1 MKHPNQ
7 FSLPLALLLA
17 AAPQCPG
24 QVSPSIDPVELP
36 ELQIWGRK
44 DIFREQDS
52 PTADGGD
59 YLSRLSGVSGSRM
72 GGHGTDVIIRGQQQ
86 DRNNVL
92 LDGCA
97 IQGGCPN
104 RMDPPTSYAP
114 VEFYDTVRV
123 IKGPQTLRYG
133 PGGTGGIVLFERSVR
148 RFASSE
154 RARLSLDAGYTDNSG
169 AWHTSLDASAGNE
182 NWQARLLGSTRAAD
196 SYKDGDGEVIPSAY
210 KQQGVS
216 LTGAYTPQ
224 DDTRL
229 EIGAETTRAQDVL
242 FAGAM
247 MDSPESDSDTVRLR
261 YRHAPETGRIR
272 SIELDTGYAT
282 VSHSMDNYSLRPN
295 TKMWMRVPSDTSVI
309 TGRFNLQIEA
319 GIGLID
325 TGFNYQGTNAGAIRY
340 GGPAGTE
347 PTMINSYMW
356 PEVERSATG
365 IYGEYQIS
373 PDEASNLLFGLRYDL
388 FDSSAGKTALN
399 PPGMMMSPNDLY
411 TMYYRRTEPRAPQKG
426 MGVLIRYE
434 RDLGPEG
441 LKAYIAGQR
450 SLRDA
455 DPTER
460 FIATNHMK
468 PMMRW
473 VGNPGLKI
481 ESHNRAEVGLV
492 YQSPRWLLAGAA
504 HGDWV
509 DDFILRDRAHGQE
522 GIYMNDNA
530 RIYRNV
536 SASLIGFEFEAT
548 YAFTEH
554 WRANGTLA
562 YVQGE
567 NTTDDRA
574 LPQIPPLDG
583 AVGVDYARDQYRV
596 SAVFRFAA
604 RQDRVDDNPM
614 TGSGLDGSETPGW
627 TTLDLEGRYRFN
639 RHLELR
645 GGIRNCFDQTYAI
658 HTNRADLF
666 SSQPERINEPG
677 RSIWVALN
685 LSY

>member
-1 MKHPNQ
+1 MKHFNAIPLQ
-7 FSLPLALLLA
+7 FALLLVGA
-17 AAPQCPG
+17 TQCHG
-24 QVSPSIDPVELP
+24 QVSPFVDPVELP

-44 DIFREQDS
+44 DLFREQDS
-52 PTADGGD
+52 PTSDGGD
-59 YLSRLSGVSGSRM
+59 YLSRLSGLSGSRM

-133 PGGTGGIVLFERSVR
+133 PGGTGGIVLFERSIR
-148 RFASSE
+148 RFAADE
-154 RARLSLDAGYTDNSG
+154 RARLSLDAGYSGNSG

-196 SYKDGDGEVIPSAY
+196 SYKDGDGVVIPSAY
-210 KQQGVS
+210 KQQGIS
-216 LTGAYTPQ
+216 FTGAYTPQ
-224 DDTRL
+224 DETRL
-229 EIGAETTRAQDVL
+229 EIGAETTRSQDVL
-242 FAGAM
+242 FAGAR
-247 MDSPESDSDTVRLR
+247 MDSPDSDSDTLRLR
-261 YRHAPETGRIR
+261 YRHAPGAGRIR
-272 SIELDTGYAT
+272 SIELDTGYAI
-282 VSHSMDNYSLRPN
+282 VSHLMDNYSLRPN
-295 TKMWMRVPSDTSVI
+295 MGMWMRVPSDTSVV
-309 TGRFNLQIEA
+309 TGRLNLQIDA

-325 TGFNYQGTNAGAIRY
+325 TGLNFQETKAEAIRY

-356 PEVERSATG
+356 PEVERSASG

-373 PDEASNLLFGLRYDL
+373 PDDASSLLIGLRYDL
-388 FDSSAGKTALN
+388 FDSSAGETALD
-399 PPGMMMSPNDLY
+399 PPGMMMSPDGLY
-411 TMYYRRTEPRAPQKG
+411 TMYYGRTEPRAPQQG
-426 MGVLIRYE
+426 MGVLVRYE
-434 RDLGPEG
+434 RNLGPEG

-460 FIATNHMK
+460 FIAANHPI

-481 ESHNRAEVGLV
+481 ESHNRGEAGLV
-492 YQSPRWLLAGAA
+492 YQSPRWLLAGAV

-522 GIYMNDNA
+522 GIQMNDNA
-530 RIYRNV
+530 RVYRNV
-536 SASLIGFEFEAT
+536 SASLIGFELEAT
-548 YAFTEH
+548 YTFSEH
-554 WRANGTLA
+554 WRANGALA
-562 YVQGE
+562 YVRGE

-574 LPQIPPLDG
+574 IPQIPPLEG
-583 AVGVDYARDQYRV
+583 AVGIDYTREQYRV
-596 SAVFRFAA
+596 GAVFRFAA

-614 TGSGLDGSETPGW
+614 TGSGIDGSETPGW
-627 TTLDLEGRYRFN
+627 AALDLEGRYRFN
-639 RHLELR
+639 RYLEVR

-666 SSQPERINEPG
+666 SPQPEKINEPG
-677 RSIWVALN
+677 RSFWVAIN
-685 LSY
+685 LAY

>member
-1 MKHPNQ
+1 MTRLKP
-7 FSLPLALLLA
+7 FSLTLTLLLA
-17 AAPQCPG
+17 AVVQCPG
-24 QVSPSIDPVELP
+24 QVPPSVDPVELP

-44 DIFREQDS
+44 DLFREQDS

-59 YLSRLSGVSGSRM
+59 YLSRISGISGSRM

-133 PGGTGGIVLFERSVR
+133 PGGTGGIVLFERSVQ
-148 RFASSE
+148 RFAADES
-154 RARLSLDAGYTDNSG
+154 ARLSGDAGYAENG
-169 AWHTSLDASAGNE
+169 AAWHTSLDASAGNE
-182 NWQARLLGSTRAAD
+182 NWQARLLGSTRAAKN
-196 SYKDGDGEVIPSAY
+196 YRDGEGVEIRSGY
-210 KQQGVS
+210 KQQGIS
-216 LTGAYTPQ
+216 LTGAYRPKEEI
-224 DDTRL
+224 RL
-229 EIGAETTRAQDVL
+229 GIGAETTRAQDVL

-247 MDSPESDSDTVRLR
+247 MDSPESDSDTFRLR
-261 YRHAPETGRIR
+261 YRHAPETGGVR
-272 SIELDTGYAT
+272 SIELDTGYAS
-282 VSHSMDNYSLRPN
+282 VGHIMDNYSLRPN
-295 TKMWMRVPSDTSVI
+295 TKMWMRVPSNTSAI
-309 TGRFNLQIEA
+309 TGRLNVQIEA

-325 TGFNYQGTNAGAIRY
+325 TGLNFQRTQAEAIRY

-347 PTMINSYMW
+347 PTQINSYMW
-356 PEVERSATG
+356 PEVERSTTG
-365 IYGEYQIS
+365 LYGEYQIS
-373 PDEASNLLFGLRYDL
+373 PDGDSSLLFGLRYDF
-388 FDSSAGKTALN
+388 FDSSAGKTALD
-399 PPGMMMSPNDLY
+399 PPGMMMSPDGLY
-411 TMYYRRTEPRAPQKG
+411 TMYYRRSEPRSPQQG
-426 MGVLIRYE
+426 AGVIVRYE
-434 RDLGPEG
+434 RNLGPEG
-441 LKAYIAGQR
+441 LKAYLAGQR

-460 FIATNHMK
+460 FIAANNMNPT
-468 PMMRW
+468 MRW
-473 VGNPGLKI
+473 VGNPGLNI
-481 ESHNRAEVGLV
+481 ESHNRGEVGLV
-492 YQSPRWLLAGAA
+492 YQSPQWLLAGSA

-522 GIYMNDNA
+522 GISMDDGA

-536 SASLIGFEFEAT
+536 SASLTGFEFEAT
-548 YAFTEH
+548 FAFTEH
-554 WRANGTLA
+554 WRANGVLA

-567 NTTDDRA
+567 NSTDDRS
-574 LPQIPPLDG
+574 LPQIPPLEG
-583 AVGVDYARDQYRV
+583 AVGVDYTREQYRV
-596 SAVFRFAA
+596 SVVFRFAA
-604 RQDRVDDNPM
+604 RQDRVDDDPM
-614 TGSGLDGSETPGW
+614 TGSGLDGSETAGW

-639 RHLELR
+639 RYLEMR

-666 SSQPERINEPG
+666 SSQPEKINEPG